1 MRKGGGIGE
10 YCHGARDSLQ
20 VVGIAGT
27 VATGS
32 KAELE
37 PVVVDR
43 TARRRGIGRLLVE
56 AAVADALAQGA
67 QQVFVRPAAR
77 NVDAIRFFH
86 ACGLDVLTRVELA
99 AELRAGTPQSTG
111 ERIAGRPFR
120 T

>member
-1 MRKGGGIGE
+1 VRACVWGE
-10 YCHGARDSLQ
+10 LAAYHSALYDAVALATRDPAAAVDAYLEVGRLWIANEDDQ

-32 KAELE
+32 TAELE

-77 NVDAIRFFH
+77 NVDAIRSS
-86 ACGLDVLTRVELA
+86 TP
-99 AELRAGTPQSTG
+99 AGSTS
-111 ERIAGRPFR
+111 
-120 T
+120 